1 MGKAC
6 VFLVLRGIRDDS
18 VRKERSNVK
27 YDIEQSVQ
35 EVKRRSKER
44 VKKAERR
51 VRNGITAAVLIFV
64 IAFAFVMYQIGGSRI
79 ASPDASSYGAFLLS
93 REAGGYILV
102 GVICFAAAVAIT
114 LLCLKLKSIKN
125 LKKKD
130 EQK

>member
-1 MGKAC
+1 M
-6 VFLVLRGIRDDS
+6 
-18 VRKERSNVK
+18 K